1 MNHEKEGNFFEKI
14 NLDAVATMT
23 KEECHVLDEQVKSVM
38 GDVDRLSKMVQE
50 EEKVSKD
57 LEMLRADLRVC
68 EEMKKMIENEA
79 VAMKRVEQQ
88 KVGLEKENMN
98 MKSRASEEK
107 ESYNVDLALC
117 KKQMDEMVE

>member
-1 MNHEKEGNFFEKI
+1 
-14 NLDAVATMT
+14 
-23 KEECHVLDEQVKSVM
+23 
-38 GDVDRLSKMVQE
+38 
-50 EEKVSKD
+50 
-57 LEMLRADLRVC
+57 MLKADLRVC
-68 EEMKKMIENEA
+68 EENKMIENEA
-79 VAMKRVEQQ
+79 VAIKRVEQQ